1 MCEYWQASREHLLVS
16 RVKPILK
23 KAAIPLL
30 IVGIVFAIYFICNST
45 PLQWYKHYVYQS
57 QAFLE
62 GRADLQGFPEYYQD
76 LVSHEGKYYL
86 ASPPAPAVL
95 LLPAVAI
102 WGVDTDQIRIS
113 MFIGAINVALVW
125 ILLGRLKING
135 IKRWLLTI
143 LFGFGTVHWEVAT
156 HGTTW
161 FFAEIAA
168 VLFLLL
174 SLIEYSGRRRAF
186 LIGILLG
193 LAVLSRLPVVLG
205 AVFFLAMLS
214 GEGGFPK
221 RPIKFLA
228 GLALPLIGLGVFN
241 YLRFGN
247 PIETGYLGHS
257 YSSYFA
263 ADIGKYGFWNPHY
276 IAEHLY
282 ILFLMPPAYIDHF
295 PFLRPSPEGMSILIT
310 TPAVFYAIK
319 AKFSDKENLWAAIA
333 AVAILL
339 PSLFWFSSGWVQFGY
354 RYSLDFFPFL
364 LLLISSGMGSRINK
378 GIIALVA
385 LSVAV
390 NLWGT
395 LWSVHLGW

>member
-1 MCEYWQASREHLLVS
+1 LTLAINQS
-16 RVKPILK
+16 LK
-23 KAAIPLL
+23 KAILPLL
-30 IVGIVFAIYFICNST
+30 IVGVVFGIYFLSNST
-45 PLQWYKHYVYQS
+45 PLEWYKHYVYQS

-62 GRADLQGFPEYYQD
+62 GRVDLQGFPSYYHD
-76 LVSHEGKYYL
+76 LVIHEGKHYL
-86 ASPPAPAVL
+86 ASPPMPAVL

-102 WGVDTDQIRIS
+102 WGVDTDQVRIS
-113 MFIGAINVALVW
+113 MFVGAINVALVW
-125 ILLGRLKING
+125 ILLGRLN
-135 IKRWLLTI
+135 IKGVMRWVLTA

-161 FFAEIAA
+161 FFAEIVA

-174 SLIEYSGRRRAF
+174 SLIEYFGKRRAF

-193 LAVLSRLPVVLG
+193 LAVLSRLPVLLG
-205 AVFFLAMLS
+205 AIFFLAMLY
-214 GEGGFPK
+214 GEGSSIK
-221 RPIKFLA
+221 RPLQFLV

-247 PIETGYLGHS
+247 PLETGYLGHS

-263 ADIGKYGFWNPHY
+263 ADIEKYGFWNPHY
-276 IAEHLY
+276 IAKHLY
-282 ILFLMPPAYIDHF
+282 ILFLMPPEYIDHF

-319 AKFSDKENLWAAIA
+319 ARFSNRENLWAALAI
-333 AVAILL
+333 VGILL
-339 PSLFWFSSGWVQFGY
+339 PTLFWFSSGWVQFGY

-364 LLLISSGMGSRINK
+364 FLLIISGMGSRLNK

-385 LSVAV
+385 LSIAV

>member
-1 MCEYWQASREHLLVS
+1 MYLTLEINKS
-16 RVKPILK
+16 LK
-23 KAAIPLL
+23 KAILPILIVIL
-30 IVGIVFAIYFICNST
+30 IVGVAFAIYFISNST
-45 PLQWYKHYVYQS
+45 PLEWYKHYVYQS

-62 GRADLQGFPEYYQD
+62 GRADLQGFPQYYHD
-76 LVSHEGKYYL
+76 LVSNEGKYYL
-86 ASPPAPAVL
+86 ASPPMPAVI

-102 WGVDTDQIRIS
+102 WGIDTDQVRIS
-113 MFIGAINVALVW
+113 MLIGAINVALVW
-125 ILLGRLKING
+125 ILLGRLNIRG
-135 IKRWLLTI
+135 GMRWVLTA

-161 FFAEIAA
+161 FFAEIVA

-174 SLIEYSGRRRAF
+174 SLIEYFGRRRAF

-193 LAVLSRLPVVLG
+193 LAVLSRLPVLLG

-214 GEGGFPK
+214 REGDFPK
-221 RPIKFLA
+221 RPVQFLA
-228 GLALPLIGLGVFN
+228 GLALPIMFLGFFN
-241 YLRFGN
+241 YIRFDN
-247 PIETGYLGHS
+247 FLETGYLGHS

-263 ADIGKYGFWNPHY
+263 SDIEKYGFWNPHY
-276 IAEHLY
+276 VAKHLY
-282 ILFLMPPAYIDHF
+282 ILFLMPPEYIDHF

-310 TPAVFYAIK
+310 TPAVFYAIR
-319 AKFSDKENLWAAIA
+319 AKFADRANLWAALA
-333 AVAILL
+333 VVAILL

-364 LLLISSGMGSRINK
+364 LLLIIFGMGRRLNK

-385 LSVAV
+385 LSIVV

>member
-1 MCEYWQASREHLLVS
+1 MTLAINQHLK
-16 RVKPILK
+16 RAIL
-23 KAAIPLL
+23 PLL
-30 IVGIVFAIYFICNST
+30 IVGVAFGIYFLSNST
-45 PLQWYKHYVYQS
+45 PLEWYKHYVYQS

-62 GRADLQGFPEYYQD
+62 GRVDLQGFPSYYHD
-76 LVSHEGKYYL
+76 LVNHEGRYYL
-86 ASPPAPAVL
+86 ASPPMPAVI

-102 WGVDTDQIRIS
+102 WGVDTDQVRIS
-113 MFIGAINVALVW
+113 MFIGAINIALVW
-125 ILLGRLKING
+125 ILLGRMKIGGLKQ
-135 IKRWLLTI
+135 WVLTA

-161 FFAEIAA
+161 FFAEIVA

-174 SLIEYSGRRRAF
+174 SLIEYFGKRRAF

-193 LAVLSRLPVVLG
+193 LAVLSRLPVLLG
-205 AVFFLAMLS
+205 AIFFLAMLY
-214 GEGGFPK
+214 GEDGSTK
-221 RPIKFLA
+221 RPLQFLA

-263 ADIGKYGFWNPHY
+263 ADIEKYGFWNPHY
-276 IAEHLY
+276 IAKHLY
-282 ILFLMPPAYIDHF
+282 ILFLMPPEYIDHF

-319 AKFSDKENLWAAIA
+319 ARFSDRENLWAAL
-333 AVAILL
+333 AVVGILL
-339 PSLFWFSSGWVQFGY
+339 PTLFWFSSGWVQFGY

-364 LLLISSGMGSRINK
+364 FLLIVSGMGSRLNK

-385 LSVAV
+385 LSIAV